1 MLRRIISVVIGV
13 IIGFVVIFVGD
24 SVCMRLYSPPTGLS
38 PMDQTN
44 FNAYVSSIP
53 NYVMVIMFLFW
64 MLSTFFG
71 GMVSALINQ
80 PGWKNSA
87 LITGSI
93 LLAAS
98 ILNMI
103 NISHPMW
110 MVVAAVIFYIP
121 MAYLGA
127 LIVSKSR
134 DKQLNP

>member
-13 IIGFVVIFVGD
+13 IIGIVIIFIGD
-24 SVCMRLYSPPTGLS
+24 SVCMRLHSPPPGLN
-38 PMDQTN
+38 PMDLVN
-44 FNAYVSSIP
+44 FNAYVNSIP
-53 NYVMVIMFLFW
+53 SYVMAIMFFFW
-64 MLSTFFG
+64 MLSTFLG
-71 GMVSALINQ
+71 GMVAALINQ